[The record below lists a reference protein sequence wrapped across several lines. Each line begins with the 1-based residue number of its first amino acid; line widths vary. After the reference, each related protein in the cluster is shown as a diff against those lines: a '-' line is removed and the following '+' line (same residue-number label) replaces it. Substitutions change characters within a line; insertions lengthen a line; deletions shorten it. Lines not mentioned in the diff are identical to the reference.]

1 MLLRHEIIHPRQKS
15 PQSTERWHNQE
26 PDDHQPISRLP
37 QHSITDNAHRVKM
50 PNKQTSHL
58 GKTIPVS
65 APPTTRHKANVAF
78 SKALCV
84 AARIQNYCLPLEQQN
99 YSTNN
104 ANQPK
109 TPHSLYAVGVQDN
122 PSRSVHARPSGTLQ
136 CFFQPCNST
145 RRC

>member
-1 MLLRHEIIHPRQKS
+1 MDFINLRSVFNRKISAKNPLLFIYKTVVGDCPRDMLLRHEIIHPRQKS

-65 APPTTRHKANVAF
+65 APPTTVHKANVAF

-84 AARIQNYCLPLEQQN
+84 AARIQNYCLPLEATKLFHQ
-99 YSTNN
+99 
-104 ANQPK
+104 
-109 TPHSLYAVGVQDN
+109 
-122 PSRSVHARPSGTLQ
+122 
-136 CFFQPCNST
+136 
-145 RRC
+145 